1 MLSFGAA
8 KNGIDVMYEE
18 DDRADVNLMSK
29 PGIGTKIVIVWGMGN
44 AEMVKEL

>member
-1 MLSFGAA
+1 MQKMLSFRAT

-29 PGIGTKIVIVWGMGN
+29 LRFGTKIFI
-44 AEMVKEL
+44 A